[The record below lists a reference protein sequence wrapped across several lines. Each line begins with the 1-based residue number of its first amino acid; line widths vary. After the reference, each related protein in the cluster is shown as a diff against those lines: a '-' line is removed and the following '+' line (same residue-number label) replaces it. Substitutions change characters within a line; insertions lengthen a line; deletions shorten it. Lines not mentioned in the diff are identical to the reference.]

1 MTCCRSH
8 RDNVT
13 VVVVHHGWQKS
24 SCGLEIHLNQEAKMG
39 EEKEGENNVFIGIFN
54 TDPAR
59 HYLSDQRYH

>member
-24 SCGLEIHLNQEAKMG
+24 SCGLESHLNQEANG
-39 EEKEGENNVFIGIFN
+39 GAGAEEEKNNVSLGRFN
-54 TDPAR
+54 TDSEVD
-59 HYLSDQRYH
+59 YKL